1 MQESVKKYADEVRRS
16 HAAVVK
22 ICVGL
27 NSGVVVVR
35 AIGSDLHM
43 DFTAVGQTTHLA
55 ARMKQ
60 LADPGAL
67 VITPVALALVE
78 DYVAMPT
85 SRRPIRSGDR
95 TSAADRGPSCVRAVR
110 PREKAACR
118 TVANA

>member
-1 MQESVKKYADEVRRS
+1 
-16 HAAVVK
+16 
-22 ICVGL
+22 
-27 NSGVVVVR
+27 
-35 AIGSDLHM
+35 M

-85 SRRPIRSGDR
+85 SPSTDSLRR
-95 TSAADRGPSCVRAVR
+95 
-110 PREKAACR
+110 
-118 TVANA
+118 